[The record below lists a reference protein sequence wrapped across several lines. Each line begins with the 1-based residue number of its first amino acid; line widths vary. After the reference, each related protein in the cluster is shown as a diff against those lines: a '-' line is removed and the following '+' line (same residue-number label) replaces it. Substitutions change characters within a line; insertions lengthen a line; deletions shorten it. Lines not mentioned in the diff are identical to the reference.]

1 MRLFR
6 KISFILALLVIAAL
20 VPLTAA
26 ARRMDVQTENSKNR
40 LLSGSFTALRGDSSH
55 DIKPFFDGEACYL
68 FLPQYT
74 ESLRFSFNAHHALID
89 GKEYRSGDALELQPL
104 EGKHRFGFVNDN
116 GEEFEK
122 ESIEIILSGDI
133 PSVFIDSGSGRYLE
147 NGKKTYKEYC
157 GIEIVNPDGTA
168 EYRSLNRWSDKI
180 RGRGNTSWRGS
191 SAADPMAKNA
201 YNLYLDRS
209 ADLFG
214 MGASKEWVMLANLF
228 DKSNIR
234 NKFVYDLAARI
245 GLEYSPESVFA
256 DVYIDNEYRGVYQL
270 SEKIQVGKER
280 VDIGSQGILFSMEAK
295 NRLTG
300 KPEEVT
306 TAHGQALM
314 RVFPTVNYEKS
325 EDVFSARVE
334 AFENVLFSDFTL
346 EEIGEYIDIDSWAK
360 IGLLEEFFAD
370 YDAWKTSQY
379 FYIKPEDGKIY
390 AGPIWDFDNSS
401 GNCMANIHPQKSAVE
416 NILIFRSKIDGVGDD
431 TLWFYRLMQNADFYD
446 YVCDIYSRSI
456 YPYLKEN
463 TDEIVEEYYRCLG
476 SSHRMNCVR
485 WDFEMN
491 DADVFKAFV
500 RKRLEFLKRIWID
513 KEPYCLVTYE
523 TTGMSMGYFENEVC
537 PADVYFYTWFFDKE
551 RTEPTDPFVPEH
563 DTVLYAEVEQ
573 PIPR

>member
-6 KISFILALLVIAAL
+6 KISFILALLAIIGMISFAVIGKHFD
-20 VPLTAA
+20 
-26 ARRMDVQTENSKNR
+26 RQIENSKNR
-40 LLSGSFTALRGDSSH
+40 LLNGSFTALCGDGSH

-89 GKEYRSGDALELQPL
+89 GKEYCSGDALELQPL
-104 EGKHRFGFVNDN
+104 EGKHLFGFVNDN

-122 ESIEIILSGDI
+122 ESMEIILSGDI

-147 NGKKTYKEYC
+147 NGDKSYKEYC

-168 EYRSLNRWSDKI
+168 EYRSINRWSDKI

-191 SAADPMAKNA
+191 SVTDPMAKNA
-201 YNLYLDRS
+201 YNLYLNRS

-214 MGASKEWVMLANLF
+214 MGASKEWVLLANLF

-270 SEKIQVGKER
+270 CEKIQVGKER

-300 KPEEVT
+300 KPEEIT
-306 TAHGQALM
+306 TAHGQTLV

-325 EDVFSARVE
+325 ENVFSARTE

-346 EEIGEYIDIDSWAK
+346 EEIGEFIDIDSWAK
-360 IGLLEEFFAD
+360 IGVLEELFAD

-379 FYIKPEDGKIY
+379 FYIKSEDGKIY

-401 GNCMANIHPQKSAVE
+401 GNRMTDAHPHKSAVD
-416 NILIFRSKIDGVGDD
+416 NILIFRSDNDGAGDMQ
-431 TLWFYRLMQNADFYD
+431 LWFYRLMRNADFYD
-446 YVCDIYSRSI
+446 YVCDLYSRSI
-456 YPYLKEN
+456 YPYLEKN
-463 TDEIVEEYYRCLG
+463 TDEIVKEYYRRLG
-476 SSHRMNCVR
+476 SSHRMNCLR
-485 WDFEMN
+485 WGFEMN

-500 RKRLEFLKRIWID
+500 RKRLDFLKRIWID

-523 TTGMSMGYFENEVC
+523 ATGMSMGYFENEVC

-551 RTEPTDPFVPEH
+551 RTEPTGPFVPEH
-563 DTVLYAEVEQ
+563 DTVLYAEVEE
-573 PIPR
+573 PMPR